1 MHFIIKI
8 IRTALNENK
17 LILIVFLLIIGC
29 NEFACI
35 LVKKALNNDN
45 VF

>member
-8 IRTALNENK
+8 LRTALNENK
-17 LILIVFLLIIGC
+17 LILIVFLIIGC